1 MKNKSFCT
9 GRQGKSNR
17 IYLTI
22 AAIELM
28 NTISSLTVDSMT
40 WAQLIGLYPHLV
52 EVGGAS
58 NNGTPQLWRSLRE
71 VLLQYAQLLRA
82 PVATSEA
89 DSNDNQVVSMVNG
102 T

>member
-1 MKNKSFCT
+1 
-9 GRQGKSNR
+9 
-17 IYLTI
+17 
-22 AAIELM
+22 M